1 MNGLGPAWGPA
12 HSITQRLTSTSA
24 SPEASSGRPTGTR
37 EVRERV
43 GFCRSPGGRAGRWP
57 RPRETARERRS
68 GRPRRAVL
76 DQSSPLDGVGHKNL
90 DRTRDQVF
98 PRVRSTCSASAVT
111 VGIQTVHRARH
122 LFSQHCRAAPEPM
135 SHPRM
140 GGMHRHIMGGTA
152 GQSAW
157 VGNFPAGCSIAKP
170 PRVARCSKLVLG
182 FRAGLNRPR
191 RKPAGHAADRN
202 KCTLQPRTRLG
213 GVRRALQ
220 RASPPSSARIAV
232 SDEQGGKTTT
242 RRTGPRLDLPTPDP
256 RWAHQRVRTRC
267 VTTAF
272 SCPTGQVYGPEVFGL
287 DIRPLKGGGWS
298 GPREARRR
306 DRRARRGCVLV
317 PGAPGRRPEH
327 RRR

>member
-111 VGIQTVHRARH
+111 VGDPDCPPGETPV
-122 LFSQHCRAAPEPM
+122 FSTL
-135 SHPRM
+135 S
-140 GGMHRHIMGGTA
+140 GGTGA
-152 GQSAW
+152 HVPSPDGW
-157 VGNFPAGCSIAKP
+157 N
-170 PRVARCSKLVLG
+170 
-182 FRAGLNRPR
+182 
-191 RKPAGHAADRN
+191 
-202 KCTLQPRTRLG
+202 
-213 GVRRALQ
+213 
-220 RASPPSSARIAV
+220 ASPHH
-232 SDEQGGKTTT
+232 GG
-242 RRTGPRLDLPTPDP
+242 
-256 RWAHQRVRTRC
+256 
-267 VTTAF
+267 
-272 SCPTGQVYGPEVFGL
+272 
-287 DIRPLKGGGWS
+287 
-298 GPREARRR
+298 
-306 DRRARRGCVLV
+306 DRRAIRMGRQFPGWVQYRETPAGREVFQARPRV
-317 PGAPGRRPEH
+317 PGRPKPASKET
-327 RRR
+327 RWSRSRSE